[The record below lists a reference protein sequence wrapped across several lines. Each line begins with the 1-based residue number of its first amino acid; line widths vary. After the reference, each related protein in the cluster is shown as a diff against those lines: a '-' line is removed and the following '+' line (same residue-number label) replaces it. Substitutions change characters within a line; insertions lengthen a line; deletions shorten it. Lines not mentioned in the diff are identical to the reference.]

1 MFINKE
7 DYEEACCLLK
17 KPDGK
22 TPIPVGRVIEKL
34 DEYLS
39 VNDYDSAENHL
50 DYWLKEAEASND
62 LRGKLTV
69 LNEQIGIYRKRGKRE
84 EGFIAADCALKLAKQ
99 LDLTNTLAYATTL
112 LNVATL
118 YEAFKLAEKAIPLYE
133 SAREIY
139 ESSLSPTDERLGGLY
154 NNMALALVDLK
165 RYDEAEELYRKALIV
180 MEAQPHGEGEM
191 AITYLNLADLAS
203 AKYGLLDGEK
213 IIDDYL
219 DKAEKLLDMD
229 IPEDGN
235 YAFVCEKC
243 APVFDYYGR
252 FMTARK
258 LSGRAKKIYER
269 S

>member
-1 MFINKE
+1 MYIKKE

-17 KPDGK
+17 KPDGI
-22 TPIPVGRVIEKL
+22 TPIPIGRVIEKL
-34 DEYLS
+34 DGYLS
-39 VNDYDSAENHL
+39 ANDYDSAEKHL
-50 DYWLKEAEASND
+50 DYWLKEADACND

-69 LNEQIGIYRKRGKRE
+69 LNEQIGLYRKRGRRE
-84 EGFIAADCALKLAKQ
+84 DGFYAADLALKLAEE
-99 LDLTNTLAYATTL
+99 LDIKNTLAYATTL

-118 YEAFKLAEKAIPLYE
+118 YEAFKLSEKAVNLYRQ
-133 SAREIY
+133 AREIY

-165 RYDEAEELYRKALIV
+165 CFDEAEKLYEKALII
-180 MEAQPHGEGEM
+180 MEAKPHGEGEM
-191 AITYLNLADLAS
+191 AVTYLNLADLAN
-203 AKYGLLDGEK
+203 AKYGLLEGEEVIDG
-213 IIDDYL
+213 YL
-219 DKAEKLLDMD
+219 DKAEKLLDED

-235 YAFVCEKC
+235 YAFICEKC

-258 LSGRAKKIYER
+258 LSERAKRIYER

>member
-1 MFINKE
+1 MYIKKE
-7 DYEEACCLLK
+7 DYEEACCPLK
-17 KPDGK
+17 KPDGEA
-22 TPIPVGRVIEKL
+22 PIPIGRVIEKL
-34 DEYLS
+34 DGYLS
-39 VNDYDSAENHL
+39 VNDYDSAEKHL

-69 LNEQIGIYRKRGKRE
+69 LNEQIGLYRKRGKRE
-84 EGFIAADCALKLAKQ
+84 EGFSAADIVLKLAKE
-99 LDLTNTLAYATTL
+99 LGIENTLAYATTL

-118 YEAFKLAEKAIPLYE
+118 YESFKLSEKAIPLYE

-154 NNMALALVDLK
+154 NNMALALTDLK
-165 RYDEAEELYRKALIV
+165 RFDEAEELYNKALTI
-180 MEAQPHGEGEM
+180 MNEKPHGEGEM

-235 YAFVCEKC
+235 YAFICEKC